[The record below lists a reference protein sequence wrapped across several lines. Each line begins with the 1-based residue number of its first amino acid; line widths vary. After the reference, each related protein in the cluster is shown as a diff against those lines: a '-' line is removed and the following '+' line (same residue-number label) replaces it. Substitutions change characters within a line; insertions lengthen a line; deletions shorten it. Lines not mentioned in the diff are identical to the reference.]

1 MKRLIKILAHLV
13 VMLFIGLLY
22 IPVFAQEPVAETIY
36 MHTDRTVYTAGET
49 IHYKLYLLDAATQRR
64 SNLSKV
70 GYVLL
75 RAAYQSPIIKCRVG
89 IDSGI
94 STGSIVL
101 PDTLPSG
108 LYQLVAFTNSMKNR
122 AEKPFFR
129 NEIVIVNSFDKD
141 FNFKLPVANNNDVSN
156 SLHNL
161 LKITTNKTIY
171 GTREKVVVSFDKVNL
186 KANLSVSV
194 SEDSNIP
201 TLYNSILETLRKQGN
216 QALNKP
222 ISTDYFPEKSGKILR
237 GKVLDAVTGQN
248 IDKAIVLLSCV
259 DTVPNLQYA
268 LTNSNGT
275 FQMLLG
281 DYYEGKELFLTVRDM
296 PANQHWKIEIEDE
309 FAQSEIWKP
318 ALKYDSGNYKAFLTK
333 TQNIAYINSSYESDK
348 DTITNQSATIKVIC
362 PQFYNCPTRSVLLA
376 DYTPLN
382 DFKEIVVELLPEVR
396 ITKDNGKYN
405 VSMLNG
411 TQKMVSESS
420 TVAIFLDGVY
430 VDDAEKIMKLGSEQI
445 QKIDV
450 INSERVFGNLIFRG
464 VISIVTKSNEIEKTI
479 PGFGSLRIRN
489 DRISNPDT
497 YVVDK
502 TDTLPN
508 RNFPFFRQLLYWN
521 PNLEIK
527 EQEQTSFDFF
537 TSDNEGNFLI
547 RIEGVSNDGQPI
559 SYSSTIQVVKQSKS
573 TEK

>member
-450 INSERVFGNLIFRG
+450 INAERVFGNLIFRG